1 MKQFVTASLLA
12 GFAFATFALPTATL
26 ARGSHSSNH
35 PSSTVHVS
43 GHTTKTGAYVPA
55 HYRTAPDHSKSNNW
69 STKGNVNPY
78 TGKVGTRNPNAPGH

>member
-1 MKQFVTASLLA
+1 MKQFATLSLLA
-12 GFAFATFALPTATL
+12 GLVFAALALPTATL
-26 ARGSHSSNH
+26 ASGSHNSGHSSS
-35 PSSTVHVS
+35 PVHVS

-78 TGKVGTRNPNAPGH
+78 TGKAGTKSPYSH

>member
-12 GFAFATFALPTATL
+12 GFALAALAVPTTTV
-26 ARGSHSSNH
+26 ARGGHGGGHSSS
-35 PSSTVHVS
+35 PVHVS

-55 HYRTAPDHSKSNNW
+55 HYRTAPDHSKLNNW

-78 TGKVGTRNPNAPGH
+78 TGKAGTKSPYGH